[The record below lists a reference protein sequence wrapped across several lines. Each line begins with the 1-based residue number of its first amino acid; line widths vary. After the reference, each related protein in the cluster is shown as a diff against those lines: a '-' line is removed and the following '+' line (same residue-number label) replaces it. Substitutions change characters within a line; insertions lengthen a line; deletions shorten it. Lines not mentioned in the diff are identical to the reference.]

1 MITAPPVE
9 KPALLTDNGSG
20 YISRAMED
28 YLRYHALKHIRAR
41 AHHPQTNG
49 KIERCH
55 RTVKEYVTL
64 IVHMSPDQLREAI
77 RRFVTYYNAERYH
90 EALKN
95 VTPDDVYFGRREG
108 ILRRRK
114 ELQIRALIARRE
126 HYRRMRQLHQ
136 KSAAE
141 TPGGAT
147 S

>member
-1 MITAPPVE
+1 M
-9 KPALLTDNGSG
+9 
-20 YISRAMED
+20 RF
-28 YLRYHALKHIRAR
+28 HALKHVRAR

-49 KIERCH
+49 KIERWH
-55 RTVKEYVTL
+55 RTAKDEVTL
-64 IVHMSPDQLREAI
+64 VVHTSPEQLREAI
-77 RRFVTYYNAERYH
+77 GRFVAYYNQERYH

-126 HYRRMRQLHQ
+126 HYRRMRQLH
-136 KSAAE
+136 KKPEAG